1 MLFLRINIIGESSND
16 ESFNNHISSN
26 VGSDNESNVPNGDFT
41 TTGGVATSGS
51 IICPNIE
58 EEEVESP
65 LPIPLQNV
73 IDLDLEAIV
82 VHVLVLHPIIHPS
95 TLPPSKPKTTT
106 KEYPPLT
113 LIGYSWVYG
122 KVVSYANSLCSYE
135 SIIEFLEGVKFC
147 HVDCSDAMII
157 KSCLANVCILFELDN
172 PFIFEF

>member
-1 MLFLRINIIGESSND
+1 MMNPLITTSVLMLVVIMSPMFPMV
-16 ESFNNHISSN
+16 ISPLPVVLLLV
-26 VGSDNESNVPNGDFT
+26 VG
-41 TTGGVATSGS
+41 

>member
-113 LIGYSWVYG
+113 LGLWQS
-122 KVVSYANSLCSYE
+122 
-135 SIIEFLEGVKFC
+135 
-147 HVDCSDAMII
+147 
-157 KSCLANVCILFELDN
+157 CILCQ
-172 PFIFEF
+172 